1 VKQLLIKSFCDASR
15 SRGGFYK
22 KSPWLPEAKKMD
34 VIEITI
40 FKNIFQ
46 SISDEMG
53 KILQYSAFSP
63 NIKER
68 KDFSCALFTGAGE
81 SFAFGTHIPVHLG
94 AMPLSVQAALAEVTF
109 EEGDMVIL
117 NDPYRGG
124 THLPDIT
131 LISPLYQKGKIAFF
145 TANRAHHSDVG
156 GMQAGS
162 MPLSSEIFQEGI
174 IIPPVKLLKRNQLN
188 EEIFNMILSNVRTPV
203 ERKGDLMAQIAANK
217 RGGQRLEE
225 NIEKYGFYNIDNYS
239 KYLIDY
245 TERLFKSLIAEIP
258 DGDYYFEDFLDDDGF
273 ESKDILIKVCI
284 KVKGDQLIIDFTGSS
299 PQVRG
304 GINTNRAVT
313 YSSVLYVLTTL
324 LNEEIPIN
332 SGIMR
337 PVQLVLPP
345 DSIVNASKPCG
356 LAGGNVETSQRIVD
370 VLLGALSQA
379 LPQRIPAASQGTMNN
394 ITFGGPGFTYYETI
408 GGGVGAGP
416 AANGTSG
423 VHSHMTNSL
432 NTPVEALEIDFPVEI
447 GNYSLRKNSGGK
459 GKFKGGEGLI
469 RSYKFLKNAHLS
481 ILSER
486 RRIPPYGLQGGEPGK
501 PGENILI
508 KKNYQD
514 SETPDGTVI
523 KKKWRRVRLGSKAN
537 LEINA
542 GDCLIIR
549 TPGGG
554 GFGKKE

>member
-1 VKQLLIKSFCDASR
+1 M
-15 SRGGFYK
+15 
-22 KSPWLPEAKKMD
+22 PWGPWPPEAKMD

-68 KDFSCALFTGAGE
+68 KDFSCALFTAAGE

-131 LISPLYQKGKIAFF
+131 LIVPLFQKGKISFF
-145 TANRAHHSDVG
+145 AANRAHHSDVG

-188 EEIFNMILSNVRTPV
+188 EEVFNLILSNVRTPG

-217 RGGQRLEE
+217 RGIRRLGE
-225 NIEKYGFYNIDNYS
+225 NIEKYGLQNICRYS
-239 KYLIDY
+239 QFLIDY

-258 DGDYYFEDFLDDDGF
+258 DGDYCFEDFLEDDGF
-273 ESKDILIKVCI
+273 DAKDILIKVNI

-324 LNEEIPIN
+324 LGEEIPIN

-370 VLLGALSQA
+370 VLMGALSRA

-394 ITFGGPGFTYYETI
+394 ITFGGHGFAYYETI
-408 GGGVGAGP
+408 GGGAGACP
-416 AANGTSG
+416 HSSG
-423 VHSHMTNSL
+423 ESGAHTNMTNSL
-432 NTPVEALEIDFPVEI
+432 NTPVEALEIDFPIEI
-447 GNYSLRKNSGGK
+447 ESYSLRKNSGGK
-459 GKFKGGEGLI
+459 GRFKGGDGLI
-469 RSYKFLKNAHLS
+469 RSYKFLEKTQVS

-486 RRIPPYGLQGGEPGK
+486 RRIKPYGLQGGSPGK
-501 PGENILI
+501 PGENILV
-508 KKNYQD
+508 KKAYQTGD
-514 SETPDGTVI
+514 DPDDPVI
-523 KKKWRRVRLGSKAN
+523 RKKRRNVVRLGSKVN
-537 LEINA
+537 IEINA

-554 GFGKKE
+554 GYGKKE

>member
-1 VKQLLIKSFCDASR
+1 
-15 SRGGFYK
+15 
-22 KSPWLPEAKKMD
+22 MD
-34 VIEITI
+34 SIEITI

-68 KDFSCALFTGAGE
+68 KDFSCALFSAAAE

-94 AMPLSVQAALAEVTF
+94 AMPLSVKAALSEVNF

-131 LISPLYQKGKIAFF
+131 LIAPVVRKGKIVFF

-156 GMQAGS
+156 GMRAGS
-162 MPLSSEIFQEGI
+162 MPLSSEIFQEGL
-174 IIPPVKLLKRNQLN
+174 IIPPLKLLKRNRLD
-188 EEIFNMILSNVRTPV
+188 EEILNLILVNVRTPI
-203 ERKGDLMAQIAANK
+203 ERRGDLMAQIAANK
-217 RGGQRLEE
+217 RGIQRLLE
-225 NIEKYGFYNIDNYS
+225 NIDKYGFENIAKYS

-245 TERLFKSLIAEIP
+245 TEVLFKSLIEEIP
-258 DGDYYFEDFLDDDGF
+258 DGKYYFEDFLDDDGF
-273 ESKDILIKVCI
+273 DETNIIIKVCI
-284 KVKGDQLIIDFTGSS
+284 EVKRDQLIIDFTGSS
-299 PQVRG
+299 PQVKG
-304 GINTNRAVT
+304 GINTNAAVT
-313 YSSVLYVLTTL
+313 YSSVLYVLTML
-324 LNEEIPIN
+324 LDEEVPIN

-337 PVQLVLPP
+337 PVNLILPP
-345 DSIVNASKPCG
+345 KSIINATKPCG

-379 LPQRIPAASQGTMNN
+379 IPEKIPAASQGTMNN
-394 ITFGGPGFTYYETI
+394 ISFGGKGFTYYETI
-408 GGGVGAGP
+408 GGGSGAGP
-416 AANGTSG
+416 SSSG
-423 VHSHMTNSL
+423 ESAVHTHMTNSL

-447 GNYSLRKNSGGK
+447 KNYSIRKKSGGK
-459 GKFKGGEGLI
+459 GKFQGGNGLT
-469 RSYKFLKNAHLS
+469 RTYRFLENTHVS

-486 RRIPPYGLQGGEPGK
+486 RHNPPYGINGGEPGK

-508 KKNYQD
+508 KPHCLKND
-514 SETPDGTVI
+514 
-523 KKKWRRVRLGSKAN
+523 KKKQKCRRSVLNSKMN
-537 LEINA
+537 IELNA
-542 GDCLIIR
+542 GEILTIK

-554 GFGKKE
+554 GYGKKE